1 MEPMAMSAI
10 ATTVAGLVKEYG
22 PTAGRYLGDKINSN
36 VNKQKAFLEGI
47 VKNESVNSIVKRIF
61 EDKFDS
67 IMQEAKKT
75 KKIRYE
81 SHSTEYISLPIN
93 KSSSKNEIND
103 LLKAELSENLERL
116 ESETTD
122 KVEFMNKASLIVTT
136 WIKKFVELKNPE
148 EQTIKK
154 LKALH
159 ELLKP
164 GKITAKD
171 VFVMIKPLF
180 GLGATLTLI
189 YTAMLVLGA
198 GMSVFYG
205 LITALLGLP
214 IIQVFS
220 FATVGII
227 LTYLALIPVNETQ
240 KVQIV
245 INGLYG
251 IIDDNIEDFAEL
263 IKREKESI
271 QIQSKENE
279 LLSELE
285 NKLSQKKPNEDLAII
300 ITLLKHVI
308 LVDGSEHSEEKNV
321 LVNFLKDTYSLSEDE
336 IMNSYT
342 SVQSIENIDE
352 FLKDLLIILDDSE
365 KGKLKNIVKKIIVAD
380 GKIDEKEVAILKSL
394 EKNLIKD

>member
-1 MEPMAMSAI
+1 MEPMTMTAI

-22 PTAGRYLGDKINSN
+22 PTAGRYLGDKINSDE
-36 VNKQKAFLEGI
+36 NKRQAFFEGI
-47 VKNESVNSIVKRIF
+47 ARNESIKAIVERIF
-61 EDKFDS
+61 ADKFDS
-67 IMQEAKKT
+67 IMQEAKKIR
-75 KKIRYE
+75 KIRYE
-81 SHSTEYISLPIN
+81 SNSTKYISLPID
-93 KSSSKNEIND
+93 KSLSKNEIND

-116 ESETTD
+116 EIEITD

-136 WIKKFVELKNPE
+136 WMKKFVELKNPD

-154 LKALH
+154 LKVFQ
-159 ELLKP
+159 ELLKS

-171 VFVMIKPLF
+171 VLVMLKPLI
-180 GLGATLTLI
+180 GLGSALTLI
-189 YTAMLVLGA
+189 YTAMLVTATGLGVWTTFMTFLWGIPVA
-198 GMSVFYG
+198 NVFG
-205 LITALLGLP
+205 LASI
-214 IIQVFS
+214 
-220 FATVGII
+220 GII
-227 LTYLALIPVNETQ
+227 FGYLALIPVNETS
-240 KVQIV
+240 KVQVV

-263 IKREKESI
+263 IKKEKENI
-271 QIQSKENE
+271 QIQGKENE

-285 NKLSQKKPNEDLAII
+285 KKLLQKKPNEELAII

-352 FLKDLLIILDDSE
+352 FLKDILIILDDSE
-365 KGKLKNIVKKIIVAD
+365 KEKLKNIVKKIIVAD
-380 GKIDEKEVAILKSL
+380 GKIDEKEIAILKSL
-394 EKNLIKD
+394 EKNLI

>member
-1 MEPMAMSAI
+1 MEPMTMTAI
-10 ATTVAGLVKEYG
+10 ATTVARLVKEYG
-22 PTAGRYLGDKINSN
+22 PTAGRYLGDKINSDE
-36 VNKQKAFLEGI
+36 NKRQAFLEGI

-67 IMQEAKKT
+67 IIQEAKKT

-116 ESETTD
+116 EIGITD
-122 KVEFMNKASLIVTT
+122 KVEFMNKASFIVTT
-136 WIKKFVELKNPE
+136 WMKKFVELKNPD
-148 EQTIKK
+148 EQTMKK
-154 LKALH
+154 MKALH

-164 GKITAKD
+164 GKKTAKD

-180 GLGATLTLI
+180 GLGAALTLI
-189 YTAMLVLGA
+189 YTAMLITSTGLGILAPLLAWASGIPVL
-198 GMSVFYG
+198 
-205 LITALLGLP
+205 
-214 IIQVFS
+214 QVFS
-220 FATVGII
+220 LASLGII
-227 LTYLALIPVNETQ
+227 LGYLALIPVNETL

-245 INGLYG
+245 VNGLYG
-251 IIDDNIEDFAEL
+251 IIDDNIEDFAEF
-263 IKREKESI
+263 IKREKENI
-271 QIQSKENE
+271 QIQNKEDE

-285 NKLSQKKPNEDLAII
+285 NKLSQKKPNEELAII
-300 ITLLKHVI
+300 ITLLKHII

-321 LVNFLKDTYSLSEDE
+321 LVNFLKDTYNLSEDE
-336 IMNSYT
+336 IINSYT
-342 SVQSIENIDE
+342 SIQSIENIDE

-365 KGKLKNIVKKIIVAD
+365 KEKLKNIVKKIIVAD

-394 EKNLIKD
+394 EKNLTLN